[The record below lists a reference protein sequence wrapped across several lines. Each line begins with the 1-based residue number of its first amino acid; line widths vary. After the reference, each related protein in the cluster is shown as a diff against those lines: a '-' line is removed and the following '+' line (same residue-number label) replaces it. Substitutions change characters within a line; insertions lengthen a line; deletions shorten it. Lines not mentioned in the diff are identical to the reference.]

1 MQRRLLRGGCG
12 IIRVRFISP
21 FTPRDRL
28 DISITPT
35 IDFHI
40 RRRMCMQ
47 MQTPHL
53 YSPLHSI
60 PLDFLV
66 LQIRTVRHTLP
77 LSSQVLAAA
86 FTFSTGKWQHSLRR
100 AYSLELMRASHT
112 HTYENIP

>member
-77 LSSQVLAAA
+77 LSSQVLALPSPSA
-86 FTFSTGKWQHSLRR
+86 L
-100 AYSLELMRASHT
+100 ASG
-112 HTYENIP
+112 NIPYAERTVWS